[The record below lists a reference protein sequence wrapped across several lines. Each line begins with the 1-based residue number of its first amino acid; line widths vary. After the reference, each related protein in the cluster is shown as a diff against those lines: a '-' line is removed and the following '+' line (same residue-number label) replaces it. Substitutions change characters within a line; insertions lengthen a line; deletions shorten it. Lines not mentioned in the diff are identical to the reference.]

1 MLSTGQQCA
10 KTHNDRSLAAAK
22 FGLPDNLAQS
32 TLRILKAASSRGV
45 HILFH
50 RL

>member
-22 FGLPDNLAQS
+22 LGLPDNLAQS
-32 TLRILKAASSRGV
+32 TLRILKAASRRGA

-50 RL
+50 RP

>member
-22 FGLPDNLAQS
+22 FGPPDNLAQS
-32 TLRILKAASSRGV
+32 TLRILKAASSRGF

-50 RL
+50 RP